1 MKDSGSREPLH
12 FLLFSTSLLSKPKRR
27 SRCTSKCS
35 GVFYVIHY
43 FVSIFSGLSILDFHN
58 HLQTI
63 GKFSGFQFVPV
74 NNGNSKLRCTVPGCG
89 IATTG

>member
-58 HLQTI
+58 NLQTI
-63 GKFSGFQFVPV
+63 GKFSGFQFISI
-74 NNGNSKLRCTVPGCG
+74 NNSNSKLGGTVPGCCVAPSG
-89 IATTG
+89 